1 MLIFL
6 IDDEKSV
13 LEELEETVGK
23 AVEDAKIMT
32 YSRGKYVLD
41 ALEDG
46 LRPNVVFFDIEMP
59 GISGIDLAVK
69 IKNISPLSRIV
80 FITGYKEY
88 AIDDSRL
95 KLTDISLS
103 RFR

>member
-13 LEELEETVGK
+13 LEELKETVGK

-32 YSRGKYVLD
+32 YSRGKYALD

-69 IKNISPLSRIV
+69 IKNISPLM
-80 FITGYKEY
+80 YNLNY
-88 AIDDSRL
+88 
-95 KLTDISLS
+95 
-103 RFR
+103 